1 MRNKQE
7 SGGTTDLC
15 NNRKGRGVIQT
26 GTRASMPADILSE
39 LESLRTLE
47 QVMLWAARRMP
58 PAQFLKVVTQDE
70 FTHDVV
76 FEAPPEVFLVF
87 DTN

>member
-1 MRNKQE
+1 
-7 SGGTTDLC
+7 
-15 NNRKGRGVIQT
+15 
-26 GTRASMPADILSE
+26 MPTEILSE

-47 QVMLWAARRMP
+47 QAMHWAASRKP
-58 PAQFLKVVTQDE
+58 PARLLNVVTQDE

-76 FEAPPEVFLVF
+76 FQASPEVFLVF

>member
-15 NNRKGRGVIQT
+15 NKQKVEGYPNLDEG
-26 GTRASMPADILSE
+26 SMPMDILSE

-47 QVMLWAARRMP
+47 EVMHWASTRKPQAR
-58 PAQFLKVVTQDE
+58 LLSVITQDE

-76 FEAPPEVFLVF
+76 FEASTNTFLVF